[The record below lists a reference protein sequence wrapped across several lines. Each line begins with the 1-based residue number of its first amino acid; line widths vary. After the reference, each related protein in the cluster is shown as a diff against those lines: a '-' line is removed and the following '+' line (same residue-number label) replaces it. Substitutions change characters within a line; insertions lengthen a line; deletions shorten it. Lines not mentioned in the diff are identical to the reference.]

1 MKKKTKSASARSE
14 SAETSLRD
22 VDFLTIHDLS
32 ADQLERVLETAAACK
47 KDPMR
52 FAHALAGQSVI
63 MLFEKPSLRTRVSFE
78 VGVHRLGGHGLF
90 YDHSKERIGERE
102 TTHDYAK
109 NLERFAHAIV
119 ARVFSQRVLEELAQ
133 HSGVPVINALSNEHH
148 PCQALADMLTIRE
161 HLGSVKGKRIVY
173 LGDGNNVCI
182 SLMQAAAKLGA
193 HGIAICPDSHVPDAA
208 ELAAAA
214 MDAEA
219 SGGSIT
225 LTADV
230 KAAKR
235 ADVVYTDAWT
245 SMHQTDAADRT
256 RAFAKYQIN
265 AKLMDRASPKAIF
278 MHCLPAHRGQ
288 EVTNEVIDSNQ
299 SVVFDQ
305 AENRLWAQNGL
316 MIEVLA
322 R

>member
-1 MKKKTKSASARSE
+1 MKKRST
-14 SAETSLRD
+14 APTSPPSSLTGAD
-22 VDFLTIHDLS
+22 LLTIRDLG
-32 ADQLERVLETAAACK
+32 AAQLEAVLATAAACK
-47 KDPMR
+47 AAPAK
-52 FAHALAGQSVI
+52 FARSLAGQSVI

-78 VGVHRLGGHGLF
+78 VGIFRLGGHGLY

-109 NLERFAHAIV
+109 NLERFGHAIV
-119 ARVFSQRVLEELAQ
+119 ARVFSQKVLEELAQ
-133 HSGVPVINALSNEHH
+133 HSRVPVINALSNEHH

-161 HLGSVKGKRIVY
+161 HFGTVKGKRIVY

-182 SLMQAAAKLGA
+182 SLVQAAAKLGA
-193 HGIAICPDSHVPDAA
+193 HAVAICPDSHVPDAA
-208 ELAAAA
+208 EMAAAA

-219 SGGSIT
+219 GGGSVK

-230 KAAKR
+230 KAVKN
-235 ADVVYTDAWT
+235 ADVIYTDAWT
-245 SMHQTDAADRT
+245 SMHQTDAADRE
-256 RAFAKYQIN
+256 RAFAKYQVN
-265 AKLMDRASPKAIF
+265 AKLMARANKKAIF

-288 EVTNEVIDSNQ
+288 EVTNEVIDSKQ

-316 MIEVLA
+316 LVELLG